1 LILLRDSAATRTTAL
16 FLIKRVL
23 CGTLTIVVLV
33 SGCASASGVKAPPSS
48 GGQDAANC
56 AVREISRHRLTVLG
70 NRPLYVEA
78 DAFVANGRG
87 EVLLAGT
94 PNYLWQV
101 SPPGE
106 ITGLTE
112 DSIFGAVIAPDGT
125 ARIVPAPITARQIHG
140 IRVTSRNDDG
150 WDVVFAEVAAFVGDR
165 QPDEA
170 LRLWYGVYD
179 GEGWNS
185 LEQIPAPDGIP
196 LSTLFT
202 SSLVRRGDS
211 LAWALVPAMGFL
223 RRDIVLVQRREGRWA
238 YESVPTRTPADVD
251 LSYSDSLGLL
261 LAVVQPDPGL
271 RGDGNSLMLW
281 AQRPEW
287 QVVRRLVHGDVDGR
301 VYEPSLRRLSTGL
314 LANWTTPAGTGREAR
329 NELRALV
336 GRLEEQTAPAVVLDA
351 NVSIWSQAPP
361 LLPAPA
367 MPVWAAHHVLPDSD
381 ASEIRFLTL
390 SADSAI
396 ELGRV
401 ASPYYLRVS
410 SVASAASELL
420 VSGME
425 YAENRFAFSLLLRAR
440 VECSERP

>member
-1 LILLRDSAATRTTAL
+1 LFRDSALTESAAS
-16 FLIKRVL
+16 FVSKRVL
-23 CGTLTIVVLV
+23 YGTLAIGVLV
-33 SGCASASGVKAPPSS
+33 SGCVSASAVKGPAPSD
-48 GGQDAANC
+48 GRNAAGNC
-56 AVREISRHRLTVLG
+56 SVREVSRHRLTVLG
-70 NRPLYVEA
+70 NRPLYIEA
-78 DAFVANGRG
+78 DAFVANQRG
-87 EVLLAGT
+87 DVLLAGT

-101 SPPGE
+101 SPQGE

-125 ARIVPAPITARQIHG
+125 ARVVPAPITGRQIHG
-140 IRVTSRNDDG
+140 IRVASRNDGG

-170 LRLWYGVYD
+170 LRLWHGVYD
-179 GEGWNS
+179 GESWNS

-211 LAWALVPAMGFL
+211 LAWALVPAMGSP

-238 YESVPTRTPADVD
+238 YEWVPMRTAADVD

-261 LAVVQPDPGL
+261 LAVVQPDPRL

-287 QVVRRLVHGDVDGR
+287 QIVRRLVHGDADGR

-314 LANWTTPAGTGREAR
+314 LASWTTPVGTGPEAR

-336 GRLEEQTAPAVVLDA
+336 GRLEEQTAPAVVLDT

-367 MPVWAAHHVLPDSD
+367 MPAWAAHHSLRDSE
-381 ASEIRFLTL
+381 ASEIRFMTL

-401 ASPYYLRVS
+401 ANPYYLRVS
-410 SVASAASELL
+410 AVASGSSELL

-425 YAENRFAFSLLLRAR
+425 YTQDRFAFSLLLRAR
-440 VECSERP
+440 VECSGRP